1 MGTNLFF
8 GKDNNLPPLDNLN
21 DVNPTTVHKY
31 IGKSEKILKM
41 HRIFVEDN
49 CNQNESSTEET
60 SQEMRKRFELK
71 MTYGEALNMIV
82 PSDLFLNL
90 LSVLRQH
97 VRPFIF
103 DLQLD
108 LFVSFKLSSK

>member
-1 MGTNLFF
+1 MLFTGSYDFSMGTNLFF
-8 GKDNNLPPLDNLN
+8 GKDNNPPPLDNLH

-82 PSDLFLNL
+82 P
-90 LSVLRQH
+90 
-97 VRPFIF
+97 
-103 DLQLD
+103 
-108 LFVSFKLSSK
+108 